1 MIKDLVM
8 TTFIVMNVIVV
19 LLFNVENVNYLVALI
34 FYTHIN
40 VIFVGYINVKVVF
53 ILNVEMVL
61 HMMFYVENVVQK
73 QV

>member
-1 MIKDLVM
+1 MIEDLVM
-8 TTFIVMNVIVV
+8 TMFIVMIVIVV
-19 LLFNVENVNYLVALI
+19 LLFNVENVNYLVVLI

-40 VIFVGYINVKVVF
+40 VIFADYINAKVVF
-53 ILNVEMVL
+53 ILNEEMVL

>member
-1 MIKDLVM
+1 M
-8 TTFIVMNVIVV
+8 TTFIAMIVIVV
-19 LLFNVENVNYLVALI
+19 LLFNVEIVNYLVVLI

-40 VIFVGYINVKVVF
+40 VIFVDYINVKVVF
-53 ILNVEMVL
+53 ILSEEMVL

>member
-1 MIKDLVM
+1 MIKDLAIIM
-8 TTFIVMNVIVV
+8 FIVTIVIVV
-19 LLFNVENVNYLVALI
+19 LLFNVEIVNYLVVLI

-40 VIFVGYINVKVVF
+40 VIFVDYINVKVVF
-53 ILNVEMVL
+53 ILSEEMVL

>member
-1 MIKDLVM
+1 MIEDLVM
-8 TTFIVMNVIVV
+8 TMFIVMIVIVV
-19 LLFNVENVNYLVALI
+19 LLFNVENVNYLVVLI

-40 VIFVGYINVKVVF
+40 VIFADYINVKVVF
-53 ILNVEMVL
+53 ILNEEMVL

>member
-1 MIKDLVM
+1 MI
-8 TTFIVMNVIVV
+8 VIVV
-19 LLFNVENVNYLVALI
+19 LLFNVEIVNYLVVLI

-40 VIFVGYINVKVVF
+40 VIFVDYINVKVVF
-53 ILNVEMVL
+53 IPSEEMVL